1 MIADAHYHL
10 DPRLESVEQLLA
22 QMQVHAIGRVALIAA
37 PCDPLQVGRA
47 GAAFVRFMRRALE
60 GGAPRL
66 GRILYRS
73 TVRRSGRVSF
83 LSRSAAVYPE
93 PDNDAVERAFSAHPE
108 QFVGWLF
115 LNPRAKSPVEEAE
128 RRFRNPGWIGVKAH
142 PFWHRYPV
150 AALDDVA
157 ALCQERDKPMLVHLG
172 AGAGRGD
179 FRRLPK
185 RFPRLKLVYAHAGIP
200 WYGTLWDDAIRR
212 EEPAEVREEERI
224 DPARLEPFLRRTLP
238 EATGPVSV
246 LQFPKGHSNLTYLLR
261 VGERELVLRRPP
273 FGVKVKSAHD
283 MKREYDILSALKG
296 VYGRAPK
303 PIAFCDDESLIG
315 AKFYLMERVRGVI
328 VRAEKPHDGIA
339 FTPELWRKTS

>member
-22 QMQVHAIGRVALIAA
+22 QMQVHAIGRAALIAA

-73 TVRRSGRVSF
+73 TVHRSGRVSF
-83 LSRSAAVYPE
+83 LSPSAPIYPE
-93 PDNDAVERAFSAHPE
+93 PDNDAVERAFSAHPHK
-108 QFVGWLF
+108 FVGWIF
-115 LNPRAKSPVEEAE
+115 LNPSAKPPVEEAE

-212 EEPAEVREEERI
+212 ENVFVDLSSPYLDKA
-224 DPARLEPFLRRTLP
+224 LRHRALR
-238 EATGPVSV
+238 ALGASRCLYGSDGPYGYPGRDGGYDHGAILRQISQAGLAAQDLDRV
-246 LQFPKGHSNLTYLLR
+246 LGGNFNS
-261 VGERELVLRRPP
+261 LVA
-273 FGVKVKSAHD
+273 V
-283 MKREYDILSALKG
+283 
-296 VYGRAPK
+296 
-303 PIAFCDDESLIG
+303 
-315 AKFYLMERVRGVI
+315 
-328 VRAEKPHDGIA
+328 
-339 FTPELWRKTS
+339 